1 MDASTAIRRA
11 RQLMENGNIDEALI
25 EYSIAEQFAE
35 TDEQKFEAM
44 LHGGLL
50 ILAKGDKQGAEMR
63 FRKVIQSFPWRE
75 NGYIN
80 LYMVYAIQGRET
92 EAEAALREGIEKV
105 GPNGNLRITLS
116 LFHWESRRRKLAL
129 DTLETLL
136 EEGRTEV
143 QDVLLLKHLI
153 QLYLQT
159 ALETQDPTQAQ
170 EAIDREK
177 RIFYHLAH
185 VGTRLMPDN
194 FLMWYR
200 YGDIA
205 EGIGELEEAIRANR
219 TIVEWNQERIPDRVD
234 YLTAH
239 VGLARCLVQCD
250 QYDEALEVLER
261 VAKTPISIF
270 DNYNCIAGIAQYQ
283 KGQRMKARQHFS
295 MVVNSHFPGTSPVEE
310 LIRLKYRAE
319 AYRYLALISSEEG
332 DYRQMFSYTECMLA
346 TNPNTTPEQ
355 QQLFAMVKTAAE
367 TNGYKN
373 PIAVVLPR
381 EVIEQFQLGEKSWA
395 DVLLGASSIFPLS
408 TKGNQVQ

>member
-153 QLYLQT
+153 QRYLQT

-239 VGLARCLVQCD
+239 VGLARRLV
-250 QYDEALEVLER
+250 
-261 VAKTPISIF
+261 
-270 DNYNCIAGIAQYQ
+270 
-283 KGQRMKARQHFS
+283 
-295 MVVNSHFPGTSPVEE
+295 
-310 LIRLKYRAE
+310 
-319 AYRYLALISSEEG
+319 
-332 DYRQMFSYTECMLA
+332 
-346 TNPNTTPEQ
+346 
-355 QQLFAMVKTAAE
+355 
-367 TNGYKN
+367 
-373 PIAVVLPR
+373 
-381 EVIEQFQLGEKSWA
+381 
-395 DVLLGASSIFPLS
+395 
-408 TKGNQVQ
+408 